1 VTVTP
6 SVDVVIPTHNGW
18 HLTKKCLELLQAQT
32 AVHTIIVVDN
42 ASTDDTQ
49 KNVRERF
56 EGVRLVK
63 LDSNRGF
70 SSACNAG
77 VRAGT
82 GDVVVLLNNDVEC
95 GPDFLRRL
103 IAPLSVDARA
113 ASVAPLLL
121 APGEHLIDSV
131 GLTVDGT
138 LAGYP
143 RHRGLPRA
151 TAGEERPLLV
161 GPTGAAAAYRRSAWE
176 AVGGLDERVFAYGE
190 DVDLALRLW
199 SHGWLTTS
207 ATDAVAVH
215 VGSASAVARSTWQ
228 RYQGGFS
235 RGYFMRRYGVLHSKA
250 GFRALVTEALAVAG
264 DALVFSHDLAALRGR
279 VSGWRAAAGLP
290 PTPRPPGDV
299 VDHGITFRE
308 SIRLRRRVYSCI

>member
-1 VTVTP
+1 VTP
-6 SVDVVIPTHNGW
+6 SLDVVIPTHNGW
-18 HLTKKCLELLQAQT
+18 RFTKNCLERLQAQT
-32 AVHTIIVVDN
+32 AGHTVIVVDN
-42 ASTDDTQ
+42 ASTDGTP

-56 EGVRLVK
+56 EGVRVVK

-82 GDVVVLLNNDVEC
+82 GDLVVLLNNDVEC
-95 GPDFLRRL
+95 RPDFLQRV
-103 IAPLSVDARA
+103 IAPLCADARV

-121 APGEHLIDSV
+121 APGEELIDSV
-131 GLTVDGT
+131 GLTVDPT

-143 RHRGLPRA
+143 RLRGLPRA
-151 TAGEERPLLV
+151 TAARKRPLLV
-161 GPTGAAAAYRRSAWE
+161 GQTGAAAAYRRSAWE
-176 AVGGLDERVFAYGE
+176 ALGGLDERVVAYGE

-199 SHGWLTTS
+199 SGGWLTTS
-207 ATDAVAVH
+207 SPDAVAVH
-215 VGSASAVARSTWQ
+215 LGSASAVARSPWQ

-235 RGYFMRRYGVLHSKA
+235 RGYFLRRYGVLHSKA
-250 GFRALVTEALAVAG
+250 AFRAVVTEALAVAG
-264 DALVFSHDLAALRGR
+264 DVFVFSHDLAAFRGR
-279 VSGWRAAAGLP
+279 LSGWRAAAGLP
-290 PTPRPPGDV
+290 RAPRPADDV